1 MKIRLDVVLEFD
13 DATEKEVQENISEI
27 IDEMWGYATDV
38 NVINQE
44 EVF

>member
-1 MKIRLDVVLEFD
+1 MKIRLDVVLDFD
-13 DATEKEVQENISEI
+13 GATKEEVQENISEL
-27 IDEMWGYATDV
+27 IDEMWEYATDV